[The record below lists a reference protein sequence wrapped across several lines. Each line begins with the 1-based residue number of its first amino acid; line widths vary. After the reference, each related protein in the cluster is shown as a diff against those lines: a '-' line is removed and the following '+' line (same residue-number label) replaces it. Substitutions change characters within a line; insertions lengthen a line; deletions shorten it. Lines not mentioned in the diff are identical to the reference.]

1 MVDQPPRRS
10 RHDPLGCPERPDRS
24 GPGRTPEVPPVARPG
39 PTVPG
44 SGPVQRE
51 RRDVGHQAPLVDGQR
66 ASDPRWKPRDIA
78 DRLGVTPGFIVA
90 EIREGRL
97 EAVVI
102 ERPDRNAVYRISD
115 DQFAAYCRRFLWTPQ
130 PPRR

>member
-1 MVDQPPRRS
+1 M
-10 RHDPLGCPERPDRS
+10 
-24 GPGRTPEVPPVARPG
+24 
-39 PTVPG
+39 PG

-51 RRDVGHQAPLVDGQR
+51 RRDVGHQSPRVDGER

-78 DRLGVTPGFIVA
+78 ARLGVTPGFIVA

-102 ERPDRNAVYRISD
+102 ERPDRNAVYRVD
-115 DQFAAYCRRFLWTPQ
+115 MFLPAEARR
-130 PPRR
+130 